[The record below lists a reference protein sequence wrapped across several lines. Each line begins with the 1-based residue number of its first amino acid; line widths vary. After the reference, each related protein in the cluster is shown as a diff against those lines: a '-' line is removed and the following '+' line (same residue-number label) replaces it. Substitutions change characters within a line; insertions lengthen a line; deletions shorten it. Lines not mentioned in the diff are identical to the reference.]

1 MNNTKNNHFVPQG
14 YLKNFLNDNLSLYKY
29 DLNNS
34 LKSYE
39 VTNLKKECSCK
50 NLYSTKQKI
59 TYEEIRF
66 ICKLAG
72 YNDEVEIDFC
82 KKICDYINGNFSG
95 FIDDA
100 CPLNIPLEYH
110 KMFMTYLKG
119 ILDEKSIS
127 RSQENIFT
135 SVYENDF
142 YNILDKIIKSKSIDF
157 IKNNVNASNVS
168 LYLYVKLEAFLH
180 KSAFKI
186 INKKLKEVYPNLPNT
201 KEIEENLGNLKFN
214 TNLYM
219 DLIHYLIIQYFRTEK
234 QITNLK
240 NSLLHLKKYWELQ
253 YANYPL
259 PDYVEKFLD
268 LNEDSF
274 IFIFI
279 HLKSI
284 YLVESLI
291 NVQYKLLLLK
301 NETEIPFITSDSPC
315 INIYASYIDPFELQ
329 GDDFEIYF
337 PISPT
342 LALLYTNRTG
352 YKNIENSEIT
362 LNDKKMILQFNS
374 SIKKLAKRYL
384 YSNINNLLMI

>member
-14 YLKNFLNDNLSLYKY
+14 YLKNFLNDKLSLYKY
-29 DLNNS
+29 DLDNS

-39 VTNLKKECSCK
+39 ITNLKKECSCK

-66 ICKLAG
+66 TCKLAG

-82 KKICDYINGNFSG
+82 KKICDYINGDFSS
-95 FIDDA
+95 FIDNT
-100 CPLNIPLEYH
+100 CPIHIPLEYH
-110 KMFMTYLKG
+110 KMFMTYIKG

-142 YNILDKIIKSKSIDF
+142 YNILDKIIKSESIDF
-157 IKNNVNASNVS
+157 LNNNMNSSSVS

-201 KEIEENLGNLKFN
+201 KEIEENLGKLKFN
-214 TNLYM
+214 TNLYV
-219 DLIHYLIIQYFRTEK
+219 DYQ
-234 QITNLK
+234 
-240 NSLLHLKKYWELQ
+240 
-253 YANYPL
+253 L
-259 PDYVEKFLD
+259 PDYVQKFIG

-291 NVQYKLLLLK
+291 NSQYKLLLL
-301 NETEIPFITSDSPC
+301 NNDTEVPFITSDSPC

-329 GDDFEIYF
+329 GNDFEIYF

-352 YKNIENSEIT
+352 YKNIENTEIT
-362 LNDKKMILQFNS
+362 LNNKKMILQFNA

-384 YSNINNLLMI
+384 YSNINSLLML

>member
-1 MNNTKNNHFVPQG
+1 
-14 YLKNFLNDNLSLYKY
+14 
-29 DLNNS
+29 
-34 LKSYE
+34 
-39 VTNLKKECSCK
+39 
-50 NLYSTKQKI
+50 
-59 TYEEIRF
+59 
-66 ICKLAG
+66 
-72 YNDEVEIDFC
+72 
-82 KKICDYINGNFSG
+82 
-95 FIDDA
+95 
-100 CPLNIPLEYH
+100 
-110 KMFMTYLKG
+110 
-119 ILDEKSIS
+119 
-127 RSQENIFT
+127 
-135 SVYENDF
+135 
-142 YNILDKIIKSKSIDF
+142 
-157 IKNNVNASNVS
+157 
-168 LYLYVKLEAFLH
+168 
-180 KSAFKI
+180 
-186 INKKLKEVYPNLPNT
+186 
-201 KEIEENLGNLKFN
+201 
-214 TNLYM
+214 M

-362 LNDKKMILQFNS
+362 LNNKKMILQFNS